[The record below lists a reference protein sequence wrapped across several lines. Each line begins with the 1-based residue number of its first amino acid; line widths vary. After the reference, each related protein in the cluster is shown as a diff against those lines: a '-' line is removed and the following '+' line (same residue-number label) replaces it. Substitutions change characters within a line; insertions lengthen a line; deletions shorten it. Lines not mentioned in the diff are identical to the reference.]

1 MTTRTIT
8 AEVSIAQLKAAL
20 LFAPK
25 SDVVRA
31 YLVGVCFDY
40 QPQRCMRLV
49 ATDGHRMIVMNL
61 GGEPNA
67 AGISSGA
74 RFVVSRDVLDRAVKA
89 YAKEQSIQV
98 TWSQDTDAD
107 PERPGVVIV
116 RCAKITVGEL
126 PTTDVQDNSGR
137 FPGYERI
144 VPAKT
149 SGKTAQ
155 FNALYLADCAK
166 AADWLKA
173 TKRRDEVSGFIN
185 VAHNGDSAALVDLGE
200 SAFAIVMPCRPG
212 AEPALPDWYAGAPA
226 KAAA

>member
-1 MTTRTIT
+1 MTNRTVT

-25 SDVVRA
+25 SDVVRQ
-31 YLVGVCFDY
+31 YLVGACFDY

-49 ATDGHRMIVMNL
+49 ATDGHRMIVINL

-67 AGISSGA
+67 VSGV

-89 YAKEQSIQV
+89 YAKERAIQV
-98 TWSQDTDAD
+98 TWSQDTDPD
-107 PERPGVVIV
+107 PERGGVVIV
-116 RCAKITVGEL
+116 RCAKITAGEL

-137 FPGYERI
+137 FPDYERI

-166 AADWLKA
+166 AAELLKA
-173 TKRRDEVSGFIN
+173 TKRRDEVPGFIN
-185 VAHNGDSAALVDLGE
+185 VAHNGDSAALIDLGE
-200 SAFAIVMPCRPG
+200 SAFAIVMPCRAG
-212 AEPALPDWYAGAPA
+212 ALPALPDWFAGAPA